1 LLKIFRIFSS
11 LDVFVA
17 VIIEKI
23 VFLNDW
29 KGLTMKKGEI
39 SKSDAVDLLAAVG
52 IKTAGNWSTSKLT
65 EEIRKIGYEYDIP
78 EVGKRL
84 ESVINLILDSE
95 TEDIVVV
102 DDKKEVQSSEDKEMK
117 EKKKKIVKKVE
128 KKTRFQENSIDFVTL
143 SFLKEKPISLD
154 ALVVKLMKRFP
165 NSDEDTMK
173 RMTSRRL
180 GGHLQKKFDV
190 TIEKNE
196 KGLYFVS

>member
-1 LLKIFRIFSS
+1 MF
-11 LDVFVA
+11 FVA

-29 KGLTMKKGEI
+29 KGLTMEKGEI

-117 EKKKKIVKKVE
+117 EKKKKIVKEESVKSKKVE

-180 GGHLQKKFDV
+180 GGHLQKKFGV